1 MNGNKSVY
9 PPTLA
14 VNVTLSA
21 FAAER
26 RRLLLVDNSC
36 RRDAQQQTRR
46 RPLLLSSDETD
57 GRTLD
62 RYTDS
67 APHTLP
73 AASKTLTLTQSD
85 FCGHVTVT
93 VLTCAGVAMSE
104 RFVVEPQDAVV
115 SRGQSYTLRCTVE
128 GRIGEVQW
136 LRDGFGFGPGVELD
150 GFPRYRIQRNDQRG
164 HCLPGDFNFKKRF
177 FSGSYFQRLLV
188 FFLLTRDS
196 RTSRLILTI
205 RFFKENCVQTV
216 STTLSI

>member
-1 MNGNKSVY
+1 M
-9 PPTLA
+9 
-14 VNVTLSA
+14 
-21 FAAER
+21 
-26 RRLLLVDNSC
+26 
-36 RRDAQQQTRR
+36 
-46 RPLLLSSDETD
+46 
-57 GRTLD
+57 
-62 RYTDS
+62 
-67 APHTLP
+67 
-73 AASKTLTLTQSD
+73 
-85 FCGHVTVT
+85 TVT